1 MKFIRSLL
9 KPIASVAGFT
19 MIELLIVIAI
29 LGILAVAV
37 LSAINPVEQINRGR
51 DTGTRSDAEQ
61 LLSAIDRFNAFQ
73 GYVPW
78 VRNAN
83 DAILLT
89 FQSVEDS
96 TWVDNGTNGDCE
108 VLAKLADGDTTATD
122 TCSGSQ
128 ELKSSFNARISASGY
143 NELYIYNSGQ
153 TGASTYICFQ
163 PQSGAFLQEAQTRC
177 DGTMP
182 GDLLISAGICGDG
195 SLTNADGDAISE
207 PMICLP

>member
-1 MKFIRSLL
+1 MKLLRSLVR
-9 KPIASVAGFT
+9 PITSVAGFT

-83 DAILLT
+83 DVFAIA
-89 FQSVEDS
+89 FRKVDDAA
-96 TWVDNGTNGDCE
+96 WFDNGTTGDCE
-108 VLAKLADGDTTATD
+108 VLAKLADGNSAATD
-122 TCSGSQ
+122 TCTGSQ
-128 ELKSSFNARISASGY
+128 ELKTSFNTRVSGSGY
-143 NELYIYNSGQ
+143 NELYIYNQGD
-153 TGASTYICFQ
+153 TGNSTYICFQ
-163 PQSGAFLQEAQTRC
+163 PQSGAFIQEAQTRC
-177 DGTMP
+177 DGGMP
-182 GDLLISAGICGDG
+182 TDLAISAGICGDG
-195 SLTNADGDAISE
+195 TLTNADGDAIAE